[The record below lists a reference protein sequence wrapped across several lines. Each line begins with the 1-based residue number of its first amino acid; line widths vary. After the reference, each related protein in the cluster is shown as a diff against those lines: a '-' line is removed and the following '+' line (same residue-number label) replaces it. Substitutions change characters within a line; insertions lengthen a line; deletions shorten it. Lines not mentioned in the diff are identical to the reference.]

1 MSRLFA
7 FVNNDTGNVE
17 SIIDIGLFAT
27 NYTDGQV
34 QGEHTMFD
42 VTDRSDLDVLMSE
55 RAYKNGEWIMRP
67 PQPNIHY
74 DWDNA
79 TESWVL
85 SPRLMEEVRAK
96 RNKLLLGSDWT
107 QMPDAPLSDAA
118 KAQWADYRQ
127 ALRDLPQ
134 NVGEITSLGEV
145 VWPIPPN

>member
-7 FVNNDTGNVE
+7 FVNNSTGNVE

-42 VTDRSDLDVLMSE
+42 VTDRDDLDVLISE
-55 RAYKNGEWIMRP
+55 RAYKNGEWIIRP

-74 DWDNA
+74 DWDND

-85 SPRLMEEVRAK
+85 SPRLMEEVKAK
-96 RNKLLLGSDWT
+96 RNKMLLASDWT
-107 QMPDAPLSDAA
+107 QFNDSPLSAA
-118 KAQWADYRQ
+118 DKEAWATYRQ
-127 ALRDLPQ
+127 QLRD
-134 NVGEITSLGEV
+134 ITEHLSGVTDLEQV
-145 VWPIPPN
+145 PWPTEPV